1 MRAVHW
7 VRTRQEERELT
18 YWLSFVAYERRDRS
32 LNNRIYLVYLIL
44 FFSIWVFMTLTLFAS
59 VGATLLHWINPHDPA
74 GAAVFLETL
83 ALGVW
88 SVFSLWQAL
97 HRSPI
102 VFSEPDAV
110 LICQTPVNRRPVTLR
125 WLLMP
130 WFENAI
136 PFWLVAITL
145 GFSLAEITMPGAIG
159 ASRILEYV
167 GYGLRAWVAI
177 LPVHLA
183 LFSLQWVVGIYRLQ
197 RDRRRRWLAAPVMA
211 AAIVLLAFLLFFAL
225 KGGAALFVPWDAVAR
240 VLLFPVRA
248 GFAPGSLSIALL
260 ASGLG
265 AAAILGWMYALSGGF
280 SLSRAAQETQEIE
293 VISSALRFGFVT
305 YAQELQA
312 EQRLGVSRAPTRLPA
327 PAGAGILVW
336 KDILQSQRS
345 FRLAALFNW
354 FTLFSVMLGMPF
366 LPDVGSR
373 ALAVGVW
380 VILIGRVC
388 VVRLRSDL
396 SRWSLVR
403 QLPISSSRFIL
414 FEMSAAYLLI
424 IGLSWAGLA
433 CGALLSGASQV
444 GLAAILPGIAAGAAG
459 MAAFDVIRRSRSN
472 LLLNGSV
479 PEVSAGGILLG
490 LLFAAIPLFIY
501 TLLPGIFGGFF
512 AAFLSLWLGYLAF
525 NWVVHSYSRIDA
537 A

>member
-1 MRAVHW
+1 MQMNDQAD
-7 VRTRQEERELT
+7 EEM
-18 YWLSFVAYERRDRS
+18 
-32 LNNRIYLVYLIL
+32 I
-44 FFSIWVFMTLTLFAS
+44 
-59 VGATLLHWINPHDPA
+59 A
-74 GAAVFLETL
+74 GADIGFEAIEGGR
-83 ALGVW
+83 GV
-88 SVFSLWQAL
+88 
-97 HRSPI
+97 
-102 VFSEPDAV
+102 
-110 LICQTPVNRRPVTLR
+110 
-125 WLLMP
+125 
-130 WFENAI
+130 
-136 PFWLVAITL
+136 
-145 GFSLAEITMPGAIG
+145 
-159 ASRILEYV
+159 
-167 GYGLRAWVAI
+167 
-177 LPVHLA
+177 
-183 LFSLQWVVGIYRLQ
+183 
-197 RDRRRRWLAAPVMA
+197 VMA
-211 AAIVLLAFLLFFAL
+211 AET
-225 KGGAALFVPWDAVAR
+225 DAR
-240 VLLFPVRA
+240 GRM
-248 GFAPGSLSIALL
+248 S
-260 ASGLG
+260 
-265 AAAILGWMYALSGGF
+265 AAAIADRFADGVVVALSAAGF
-280 SLSRAAQETQEIE
+280 GRHAMAEQGLSLKVLASAVEVERAPAIGEAWRVGLTPVPVEEGIGFAAELSDPLMGDVFARGIVEVVPEDASGVHAAFPDDIADRLAEAAIE
-293 VISSALRFGFVT
+293 SAGPADALQAGAGVVGNRHCDIMGHMNVQFYGAAFDQACRLLGVGLGLAEGVVLKPVRSVIRFK
-305 YAQELQA
+305 A

-345 FRLAALFNW
+345 FRLTALFNW

-366 LPDVGSR
+366 FPDAGSR

-388 VVRLRSDL
+388 VVRLRGDL

-403 QLPISSSRFIL
+403 QLPISSNRFIL

-433 CGALLSGASQV
+433 CGALLSGASMV

-459 MAAFDVIRRSRSN
+459 MAAFDVIRRSRCN

-512 AAFLSLWLGYLAF
+512 AAFLSLWLGYLAC